1 MAPQDK
7 IFTLDVRGLNCPE
20 PVIQTKRV
28 FDQGGINRFIVI
40 VDNEVSKENVARFA
54 RNNGAVVELSQDE
67 ALNWKLD
74 IHIDRPGAN
83 YEEKE
88 PLLPCPIPDCQTSI
102 PKTVIYIGSNTMGR
116 GDDELGAKLMR
127 GFLRTLI
134 DVSPY
139 PWRMIFINSGVK
151 LTTLDKEAVEA
162 LGILE
167 ERGVEILSCG
177 TCLDSFG
184 LTDRL
189 MLGKATN
196 MYEVVESLNTATKII
211 SPD

>member
-1 MAPQDK
+1 MPQEP
-7 IFTLDVRGLNCPE
+7 IFTLDVRGLKCPE
-20 PVIQTKRV
+20 PVIQTKRL
-28 FDQGGINRFIVI
+28 FDQGNLNRFMVI
-40 VDNEVSKENVARFA
+40 VDNDVSRENVLRFA
-54 RNNGAVVELSQDE
+54 RNKGAVVELSQDE

-74 IHIDRPGAN
+74 IHINKLGGN
-83 YEEKE
+83 CEENE
-88 PLLPCPIPDCQTSI
+88 PLLPCPIPDCHAPAS
-102 PKTVIYIGSNTMGR
+102 KTVIYIGSNTMGR

-134 DVSPY
+134 DVPPY
-139 PWRMIFINSGVK
+139 PWRMLFINSGVK

-177 TCLDSFG
+177 TCLDTFG

-196 MYEVVESLNTATKII
+196 MYEVLESLNIATKVI